1 MTPPKTLVLELPSP
15 RDTCPMAC
23 LHCIHKNVEK
33 SSYPKLSHDEIVK
46 LLKEGRKIGIEFLNI
61 YPHDDEISLEP
72 MHSFPYIKLGYELGY
87 KVKTVS
93 NGANP
98 NGIKKLLPYL
108 YRIALSVDAV
118 DIETYASMRL
128 TRYHEGLL
136 KSMQLVKA
144 YRKRHPLYATA
155 LIVVNKET
163 LNGIEKE
170 VKNIYKLDMFDKIKI
185 LEMLPIG
192 SAKTLKHQ
200 TLNEKNDLDNLAKLR
215 LDYQGKVD
223 IGTPLWRV
231 RKESQRGC
239 QLGYKDMVIGPN
251 GQLSGCSLLFYL
263 NNLVGNL
270 RAYKTLGEAWEK
282 AFDFFR
288 HKENFAVS
296 PVCKSCAFYKHDLC
310 WGGCGARAS
319 MFGVSKELERSCGIK
334 SQEESEELYLGY
346 LKSEIDG
353 SFLMPILAN
362 RGHKKYP
369 YLLKEFKMIKNK

>member
-1 MTPPKTLVLELPSP
+1 MKPPKTLVLELPSP

-23 LHCIHKNVEK
+23 LHCIHKNVQT
-33 SSYPKLSHDEIVK
+33 STYPKLTHDKIVK
-46 LLKEGRKIGIEFLNI
+46 LLKEGREMGIEFLNI

-72 MHSFPYIKLGYELGY
+72 MHSFPYIKLGHELGY

-108 YRIALSVDAV
+108 YRIALSVDS
-118 DIETYASMRL
+118 INIKTYTSMRL
-128 TRYHEGLL
+128 SKYHKDLL
-136 KSMQLVKA
+136 HSMEIVRA
-144 YRKRHPLYATA
+144 YREVNTIYTTA

-163 LNGIEKE
+163 LDNIEKE
-170 VKNIYKLDMFDKIKI
+170 VKNIYNLNMFDKIKI

-200 TLNEKNDLDNLAKLR
+200 ALNEKNDLDYLAKLR
-215 LDYQGKVD
+215 LEYQGKVD
-223 IGTPLWRV
+223 IGTPLWRI

-263 NNLVGNL
+263 NNLVGNIQ
-270 RAYKTLGEAWEK
+270 AYSTLGEAWEK

-288 HKENFAVS
+288 HKENFTVA
-296 PVCKSCAFYKHDLC
+296 PICETCAFYKHDLC

-319 MFGVSKELERSCGIK
+319 MFGTDKELERSCGIQSK
-334 SQEESEELYLGY
+334 EESEKLYATY
-346 LKSEIDG
+346 LKSEHKE
-353 SFLMPILAN
+353 SFLIN
-362 RGHKKYP
+362 S
-369 YLLKEFKMIKNK
+369 LK